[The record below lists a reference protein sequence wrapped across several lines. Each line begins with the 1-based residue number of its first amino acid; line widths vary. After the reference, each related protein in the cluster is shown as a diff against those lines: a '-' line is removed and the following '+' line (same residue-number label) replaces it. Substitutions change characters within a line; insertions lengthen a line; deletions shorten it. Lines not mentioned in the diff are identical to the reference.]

1 MSKYGI
7 KKVNIHVPPKGKQLT
22 PEQIKE
28 RKIRLELLRELG
40 VHTALYTDG
49 SIKFPNH
56 PDGIHTYLEDSDA
69 AIRLIMNEGKKELP
83 EDLKERLLYY
93 KSLNWLEK
101 QTGNDEG
108 DD

>member
-1 MSKYGI
+1 MGNYGI
-7 KKVNIHVPPKGKQLT
+7 QRTGIIVPAKCKSTVSGN
-22 PEQIKE
+22 E
-28 RKIRLELLRELG
+28 RRARIELLRQYG

-56 PDGIHTYLEDSDA
+56 PDGIHTYLEDSDT
-69 AIRLIMNEGKKELP
+69 AIRLIMNEGKKEIP

-93 KSLNWLEK
+93 KSLNWLENK
-101 QTGNDEG
+101 TGNDEG